1 MKLLILKEVESVN
14 NTIVI
19 HQPNFLPRMKVFIK
33 IAISDIWVIYDNV
46 QYVRREWQN
55 RVFHRDSEQR
65 PVLFTAPIEKADYF
79 EKINNI
85 KLKDTRSLNEHLYK
99 HFQCNYSKAPY
110 NKWVLDYLELLIKET
125 YNIFDLA
132 SYNVSCMNIAF
143 DLLGFKPEEKYSS
156 KMGIDSTDRN
166 GKLIELCIKSNC
178 TNYVC
183 GSGGKTYIDEDV
195 FKQAG
200 INIIYYDY
208 SKIIQGDT
216 YGLKDYRNNSFLDF
230 IAYNGPDALYN
241 LIIEE
246 KKEQIKQYM

>member
-55 RVFHRDSEQR
+55 RVFLRDSEQR

-195 FKQAG
+195 FCVINRG
-200 INIIYYDY
+200 IAVNLLRAEIELSDKIKVIISDE
-208 SKIIQGDT
+208 I
-216 YGLKDYRNNSFLDF
+216 F
-230 IAYNGPDALYN
+230 IVSRRC
-241 LIIEE
+241 
-246 KKEQIKQYM
+246 KKEFMEKYIESDLKYTRIK

>member
-1 MKLLILKEVESVN
+1 M
-14 NTIVI
+14 
-19 HQPNFLPRMKVFIK
+19 
-33 IAISDIWVIYDNV
+33 
-46 QYVRREWQN
+46 
-55 RVFHRDSEQR
+55 
-65 PVLFTAPIEKADYF
+65 
-79 EKINNI
+79 
-85 KLKDTRSLNEHLYK
+85 KDTRSLNEHLYK

-110 NKWVLDYLELLIKET
+110 NKWVLDYLELLRKET

-156 KMGIDSTDRN
+156 RMGIDSTDRN

-216 YGLKDYRNNSFLDF
+216 YDLKDYRNNSFLDF
-230 IAYNGPDALYN
+230 IAYNGPDALYD

>member
-1 MKLLILKEVESVN
+1 MRAVGIILAGGN
-14 NTIVI
+14 N
-19 HQPNFLPRMKVFIK
+19 NRMKELTHKRAVAAMP
-33 IAISDIWVIYDNV
+33 IAGSYRSIDFALSNMTNSHIQKVAV
-46 QYVRREWQN
+46 LTQYN
-55 RVFHRDSEQR
+55 
-65 PVLFTAPIEKADYF
+65 A
-79 EKINNI
+79 
-85 KLKDTRSLNEHLYK
+85 RSLNEHLYK